1 MKKKPQAETQGR
13 QVRAAKPKAGL
24 SFSERKRLMELKR
37 TLSGNSKKQEK
48 PTTAQ
53 NTITFKKMFQDGIC
67 QVTSTF
73 YTKMV
78 EFFDINYD
86 LLEIEDQGEILEEYS
101 KLINYFDPSI
111 KFELFLFNRQ
121 VNEQTL
127 IEQFDI
133 PLQGDEFD
141 DIREEYTEML
151 KKQAAKGNNG
161 IIKSKYLIFGIE
173 CKGFKEARAKLAS
186 IEADV
191 IKNFLNLGT
200 HARSLDGK
208 ERLRILHEY
217 FNQDTMEPF
226 RFSFKEL
233 SESGKSVKDYIAPPG
248 FDFRYPSRFK
258 AGKMYGSVHY
268 LDIIAPRFNDEL
280 LKKLLDIDDNLTITM
295 HMQTFD
301 PVKAMEILDACA
313 APGGKS
319 AAIIA
324 ATGGKARLTAT
335 DLHKHRLPILKE
347 NLDRQGSPFV
357 RTAQA
362 DWSLPCRTEWKGR
375 FDAVL
380 LDVPCS
386 NTGVIQRRVDV
397 RWRLTPEE
405 IRRLAALQKTIL
417 ENASRA
423 VKPGGRLVYS
433 TCSIDAEEDGLL
445 VRDFLQNHP
454 EWTLKEEKLILPHE
468 EKSDGAYAA
477 LLICA

>member
-1 MKKKPQAETQGR
+1 MAANPRAAAVAALVRQEQDGFSNLVLDAELRRQKLEGRDKAFAGAIFYTVLEHQGTLDFILEQFLPKGLAR
-13 QVRAAKPKAGL
+13 LDPQVREILRAAL
-24 SFSERKRLMELKR
+24 
-37 TLSGNSKKQEK
+37 
-48 PTTAQ
+48 AQ
-53 NTITFKKMFQDGIC
+53 ARYMQVPVSAAVNEAVKLTRTFKKASASGLVNAVLRKAC
-67 QVTSTF
+67 
-73 YTKMV
+73 
-78 EFFDINYD
+78 NYD
-86 LLEIEDQGEILEEYS
+86 LETARFRNETQRLMVLGSAGQDVAEFLRTHYPEEALGILTHTADGGLTS
-101 KLINYFDPSI
+101 LRAN
-111 KFELFLFNRQ
+111 
-121 VNEQTL
+121 
-127 IEQFDI
+127 
-133 PLQGDEFD
+133 PL
-141 DIREEYTEML
+141 
-151 KKQAAKGNNG
+151 KGTP
-161 IIKSKYLIFGIE
+161 
-173 CKGFKEARAKLAS
+173 EALCERLLAS
-186 IEADV
+186 GAKTAAPGLV
-191 IKNFLNLGT
+191 PGSVL
-200 HARSLDGK
+200 ARFEGS
-208 ERLRILHEY
+208 
-217 FNQDTMEPF
+217 PA
-226 RFSFKEL
+226 
-233 SESGKSVKDYIAPPG
+233 ESGLFRDGYFHVEGQASQLAALCVEAKPG
-248 FDFRYPSRFK
+248 DT
-258 AGKMYGSVHY
+258 V
-268 LDIIAPRFNDEL
+268 LDL
-280 LKKLLDIDDNLTITM
+280 
-295 HMQTFD
+295 
-301 PVKAMEILDACA
+301 CA

-324 ATGGKARLTAT
+324 ATGGKAHLTAT
-335 DLHKHRLPILKE
+335 DLHEHRLPTLKE
-347 NLDRQGSPFV
+347 NLDRQGSSFV

>member
-1 MKKKPQAETQGR
+1 MKNNPPSPRQTALNCLRSWHAGRSFAETLVDRECSRAALPPADRHLVQALVFSVLRNQTWLNHVIGTLR
-13 QVRAAKPKAGL
+13 KGKLDVEARLILASVRLRGLVNAILRNALRREKTILEDREKLPLSIHYSTPAWLVRRWMEQMGPQMTRDLLRWNNTTPRLYVRANPLIPMKNIPASLAPLDRAPGWFSVEGL
-24 SFSERKRLMELKR
+24 LPLEEIKTGSLYVAD
-37 TLSGNSKKQEK
+37 
-48 PTTAQ
+48 P
-53 NTITFKKMFQDGIC
+53 
-67 QVTSTF
+67 STR
-73 YTKMV
+73 YS
-78 EFFDINYD
+78 ID
-86 LLEIEDQGEILEEYS
+86 LLAPQPGE
-101 KLINYFDPSI
+101 
-111 KFELFLFNRQ
+111 
-121 VNEQTL
+121 
-127 IEQFDI
+127 
-133 PLQGDEFD
+133 
-141 DIREEYTEML
+141 
-151 KKQAAKGNNG
+151 
-161 IIKSKYLIFGIE
+161 
-173 CKGFKEARAKLAS
+173 
-186 IEADV
+186 
-191 IKNFLNLGT
+191 
-200 HARSLDGK
+200 
-208 ERLRILHEY
+208 
-217 FNQDTMEPF
+217 
-226 RFSFKEL
+226 
-233 SESGKSVKDYIAPPG
+233 
-248 FDFRYPSRFK
+248 
-258 AGKMYGSVHY
+258 
-268 LDIIAPRFNDEL
+268 
-280 LKKLLDIDDNLTITM
+280 
-295 HMQTFD
+295 
-301 PVKAMEILDACA
+301 EILDACA

-324 ATGGKARLTAT
+324 ATGGKALLTAT
-335 DLHKHRLPILKE
+335 DLHEHRLPTLKE

-417 ENASRA
+417 ENASHA